1 MCHDFKGGMMSV
13 ATQSRFIYNVPMTN
27 QIVLSKKNNVYADSR
42 VVAEKFGKR
51 HQTVVRSIERL
62 IKEYEDFSNTSGV
75 PNTIASTD
83 EYKGQKYTYYQMDRR
98 FFSLLAMRFKGKK
111 AFEWQIKFNDAFYA
125 MEKSLVQLA
134 QNQQSEMWLAQ
145 REQAKL
151 IRQEET
157 DIIKDFV
164 AYATAQGST
173 KAQFYYKHITM
184 AVYKCLGLIQYKH
197 PKLRETLDMMQTSQ
211 LILAEMVA
219 RKSLEKYMANG
230 ENYRVVFVLVKG
242 DLEAFASSFLV

>member
-1 MCHDFKGGMMSV
+1 
-13 ATQSRFIYNVPMTN
+13 MTN
-27 QIVLSKKNNVYADSR
+27 QIILSKRGEAITDSR
-42 VVAEKFGKR
+42 TVAEKFGKR
-51 HQTVVRSIERL
+51 HEHIIRKIESL
-62 IKEYEDFSNTSGV
+62 ISDLDEIKYPKNETLEFTKKEAEYRGTFFNIYEMNRE
-75 PNTIASTD
+75 A
-83 EYKGQKYTYYQMDRR
+83 
-98 FFSLLAMRFKGKK
+98 FSLLVMSFTGKK
-111 AFEWQIKFNDAFYA
+111 ALEWKIKFNKAFYA

-164 AYATAQGST
+164 SYATAQGST

-242 DLEAFASSFLV
+242 DLEAFASSFSV

>member
-1 MCHDFKGGMMSV
+1 
-13 ATQSRFIYNVPMTN
+13 MTN
-27 QIVLSKKNNVYADSR
+27 QIILSKRGEAITDSR
-42 VVAEKFGKR
+42 TVAEKFGKR
-51 HQTVVRSIERL
+51 HEHIIRKIESL
-62 IKEYEDFSNTSGV
+62 ISDLDEIKYPKNETLKFTKKEAEYRGTFFNIYEMNRE
-75 PNTIASTD
+75 A
-83 EYKGQKYTYYQMDRR
+83 
-98 FFSLLAMRFKGKK
+98 FSLLVMSFTGKK
-111 AFEWQIKFNDAFYA
+111 ALEWKIKFNKAFYA
-125 MEKSLVQLA
+125 MEKALTQLA
-134 QNQQSEMWLAQ
+134 FNQQSEMWLAQ

-164 AYATAQGST
+164 SYATAQGST

-242 DLEAFASSFLV
+242 DLEAFASSFSV